1 MKKHLLKK
9 VALFSA
15 ISMLSCTAFAQ
26 EIDQKIKMKQT
37 DKKGQLSFVSF
48 NEKSNFSTNSF
59 EKLLKEQF
67 KLENEVQFV
76 KMYSEVDKLGF
87 THDKYQLYQN
97 GVKIE
102 FATYTVHS
110 KNQKISAINGES
122 YKTNNISTV
131 AEISSQDA
139 FQSAIKHLN
148 AKKYL
153 WDNPSEAEK
162 LDNYKRPTG
171 ELVLLPIFDDQSKNI
186 SESSSLKLAYK
197 FDIYATQPLSRG
209 DVYVD
214 AQSGEVI
221 FYNARIKH
229 ATHFGYSSSLFNK
242 EAGCDSFL
250 TSEETKKI
258 SNVLDAL
265 VSGTAA
271 TRYSGSQTIQTTLS
285 GSSYILKDA
294 TRGNGVN
301 TYDLNTGTNYN
312 SAVNFT
318 DSDNNWT
325 TAEHSANKDNGALD
339 AHWGAEKTYDYWM
352 TKHNRNSYNNSGA
365 AINSYVHYSS
375 NYDNAF
381 WDGSRM
387 TYGDGSGTYFDI
399 LTSLDVAAHEIGHA
413 VCEYTANLAYQRES
427 GAMNEGFS
435 DIWGATVEY
444 YAAPTKSTWL
454 IGEDIERRSGH
465 LALRSM
471 SNPKSEGQ
479 PDTYGGTYW
488 KTPNCGTPT
497 QSNDY
502 CGVHT
507 NSGVLNHWFYILV
520 QGKSGTNDI
529 GSSYNVTGIG
539 MDKAANIAYRLESVY
554 LSANSTFA
562 NARTYGIQAATDLYG
577 ATSAETI
584 ATTNA
589 FYAVGVGAAYQGST
603 DTQAPTA
610 PTNLV
615 ASGTTNTTTTLNWS
629 ASSDNVGVVGYDV
642 FRGTTNLGTVTTTSS
657 NITGLTANTAYTFT
671 VKAKDAAGNISAAS
685 NAVNVTTTGGSTG
698 GCTGAISSFP
708 YSEGFENTLGAWTQ
722 DSSDDFDWIVN
733 SNGTPSSST
742 GPTSA
747 TQGTYYVYVEASS
760 PNYSNKK
767 TILNS
772 PCFNLTSAP
781 SATFNFKYHMY
792 GATTMGALKLEAST
806 NNGSTWT
813 EIWSKSGNQGNSWL
827 TANVSLA
834 SYLGTSVKLRF
845 VGSTATT
852 WQGDIAVDDVSLTT
866 VAAPVCTNVNINM
879 TFDNYP
885 EETSWEILNSSNQI
899 VFSGGTYGSQADG
912 SSLTVTKCL
921 DAGCYTFKIKD
932 SYGDGM
938 CCSYG
943 NGSYSVT
950 SNGTTF
956 ASGGTFG
963 ASQST
968 NFCVG
973 TTSLISNVVTTT
985 EEQKAVSFAI
995 YPNPVKGSSLFVQTD
1010 KNMEDYRIYNVMG
1023 QVVLEGQIKEGQINI
1038 SALST
1043 GVFVI
1048 EVNTPKEKITKKFIK
1063 E

>member
-1 MKKHLLKK
+1 MEKKLHKRIALLTAITLVSFATTAQETNKNIKLKK
-9 VALFSA
+9 TDDFG
-15 ISMLSCTAFAQ
+15 
-26 EIDQKIKMKQT
+26 QT
-37 DKKGQLSFVSF
+37 SFLSF
-48 NEKSNFSTNSF
+48 NESSTYKSNDF
-59 EKLLKEQF
+59 EKVFKEQ
-67 KLENEVQFV
+67 LHVQDGTQFV
-76 KMYSEVDKLGF
+76 KLYTETDKLGF
-87 THDKYQLYQN
+87 AHDKYQMYQN
-97 GVKIE
+97 GIKIE

-110 KNQKISAINGES
+110 KNGKITAMNGEM
-122 YKTNNISTV
+122 YKTNAISLV
-131 AEISSQDA
+131 PEITSQDA
-139 FQSAIKHLN
+139 LQKAIQHLN
-148 AKKYL
+148 AKQYL
-153 WDNPSEAEK
+153 WDNSSEAAK
-162 LDNYKRPTG
+162 LNNYKKPQG
-171 ELVLLPIFDDQSKNI
+171 ELVLLPIFNDNSQKLSDASN
-186 SESSSLKLAYK
+186 LKLAYK

-214 AQSGEVI
+214 AQTGEI
-221 FYNARIKH
+221 LFYNATIKH
-229 ATHFGYSSSLFNK
+229 ATHFGYSSSIYKKDSN
-242 EAGCDSFL
+242 CDTFL
-250 TSEETKKI
+250 TQEETKKLAT
-258 SNVLDAL
+258 SFDAL

-271 TRYSGSQTIQTTLS
+271 TRYSGSKTIQTTLS

-294 TRGNGVN
+294 TRGNGIN
-301 TYDLNTGTNYN
+301 TYDLNTSTNYS

-325 TAEHSANKDNGALD
+325 TTTNKDNGAYD
-339 AHWGAEKTYDYWM
+339 AHWGAEMTYDYWT

-413 VCEYTANLAYQRES
+413 VCSYTANLAYQRES
-427 GAMNEGFS
+427 GALNEAFS
-435 DIWGATVEY
+435 DIWGAAVEF

-488 KTPNCGTPT
+488 QNPNCGTPT
-497 QSNDY
+497 QNNDY

-554 LSANSTFA
+554 LSANSTYA
-562 NARTYGIQAATDLYG
+562 NARTYGIQSAIDLYG
-577 ATSAETI
+577 ANSAEVI

-589 FYAVGVGAAYQGST
+589 FYAVGIGSAYQGAA
-603 DTQAPTA
+603 DTQAPSA

-615 ASGTTNTTTTLNWS
+615 ASGTTNTTTTLNWT
-629 ASSDNVGVVGYDV
+629 ASTDNVGVVGYDV
-642 FRGTTNLGTVTTTSS
+642 YRGNTNLGTVTTTSA
-657 NITGLTANTAYTFT
+657 NITGLTASTTYSFS
-671 VKAKDAAGNISAAS
+671 VRAKDAAGNVSGAS
-685 NAVNVTTTGGSTG
+685 NTVNVTTTGSST

-722 DSSDDFDWIVN
+722 DSADDFDWIVDA
-733 SNGTPSSST
+733 NGTPSSNT
-742 GPTSA
+742 GPSSA
-747 TQGTYYVYVEASS
+747 SQGTYYIYVEASS

-792 GATTMGALKLEAST
+792 GASTMGVLKLEAST

-827 TANVSLA
+827 TANVNLA
-834 SYLGTSVKLRF
+834 SYVGNTVQLRF

-866 VAAPVCTNVNINM
+866 TTSNPVCTNLNVNM

-885 EETSWEILNSSNQI
+885 EETSWEIRNTSNQI

-921 DAGCYTFKIKD
+921 DAGCYTFIIKD

-943 NGSYSVT
+943 NGSYTVT

-968 NFCVG
+968 NFCIG
-973 TTSLISNVVTTT
+973 TTSLISNVSSTT
-985 EEQKAVSFAI
+985 ETQIEIPFSI
-995 YPNPVKGSSLFVQTD
+995 YPNPVKGTVLNVQIGKD
-1010 KNMEDYRIYNVMG
+1010 LEDYRIINIMG
-1023 QVVLEGQIKEGQINI
+1023 QVVLKGQIKDGKVDVSSLN
-1038 SALST
+1038 S
-1043 GVFVI
+1043 GVYVF
-1048 EVNTPKEKITKKFIK
+1048 ETNTYKEKIAKKFIK

>member
-1 MKKHLLKK
+1 
-9 VALFSA
+9 
-15 ISMLSCTAFAQ
+15 
-26 EIDQKIKMKQT
+26 
-37 DKKGQLSFVSF
+37 
-48 NEKSNFSTNSF
+48 
-59 EKLLKEQF
+59 
-67 KLENEVQFV
+67 
-76 KMYSEVDKLGF
+76 
-87 THDKYQLYQN
+87 
-97 GVKIE
+97 
-102 FATYTVHS
+102 
-110 KNQKISAINGES
+110 
-122 YKTNNISTV
+122 
-131 AEISSQDA
+131 
-139 FQSAIKHLN
+139 
-148 AKKYL
+148 
-153 WDNPSEAEK
+153 
-162 LDNYKRPTG
+162 
-171 ELVLLPIFDDQSKNI
+171 
-186 SESSSLKLAYK
+186 
-197 FDIYATQPLSRG
+197 
-209 DVYVD
+209 
-214 AQSGEVI
+214 
-221 FYNARIKH
+221 
-229 ATHFGYSSSLFNK
+229 
-242 EAGCDSFL
+242 
-250 TSEETKKI
+250 
-258 SNVLDAL
+258 
-265 VSGTAA
+265 
-271 TRYSGSQTIQTTLS
+271 
-285 GSSYILKDA
+285 
-294 TRGNGVN
+294 
-301 TYDLNTGTNYN
+301 
-312 SAVNFT
+312 
-318 DSDNNWT
+318 
-325 TAEHSANKDNGALD
+325 
-339 AHWGAEKTYDYWM
+339 
-352 TKHNRNSYNNSGA
+352 
-365 AINSYVHYSS
+365 
-375 NYDNAF
+375 
-381 WDGSRM
+381 M

-413 VCEYTANLAYQRES
+413 VCTYTANLAYQRES

-444 YAAPTKSTWL
+444 YAAPNKSTWL

-488 KTPNCGTPT
+488 INPNCGTPT

-577 ATSAETI
+577 ANSTEVI

-589 FYAVGVGAAYQGST
+589 FYAVGIGSAYQGAT

-615 ASGTTNTTTTLNWS
+615 ASGTTNTTTTLSWA
-629 ASSDNVGVVGYDV
+629 ASTDNVGVVGYDV
-642 FRGTTNLGTVTTTSS
+642 YQGASNLGTVTGTSA
-657 NITGLTANTAYTFT
+657 NITGLTASTTYSFS
-671 VKAKDAAGNISAAS
+671 VRAKDAAGNVSGSS
-685 NAVNVTTTGGSTG
+685 NTVNVTTTGSSS
-698 GCTGAISSFP
+698 GCSGAISSFP

-722 DSSDDFDWIVN
+722 DSADDFDWIVDA
-733 SNGTPSSST
+733 NGTPSSNT
-742 GPTSA
+742 GPSSA
-747 TQGTYYVYVEASS
+747 IQGTYYIYVEASS

-772 PCFNLTSAP
+772 PCFNLTNAP

-792 GATTMGALKLEAST
+792 GASTMGALKLEAST
-806 NNGSTWT
+806 NNGSSWT

-827 TANVSLA
+827 TANVNLA
-834 SYLGTSVKLRF
+834 SYIGNTVQLRF

-866 VAAPVCTNVNINM
+866 ASAPVCTNVNINM

-885 EETSWEILNSSNQI
+885 EETSWEILNASNQV

-921 DAGCYTFKIKD
+921 DAGCYTFKMKD

-938 CCSYG
+938 CCTYG
-943 NGSYSVT
+943 SGSYTVT

-963 ASQST
+963 TSQST

-973 TTSLISNVVTTT
+973 TSSVISNVSTTT
-985 EEQKAVSFAI
+985 ETQTEIPFSI
-995 YPNPVKGSSLFVQTD
+995 YPNPVKGDILNVQIGKD
-1010 KNMEDYRIYNVMG
+1010 LEDYKIYNIMG
-1023 QVVLEGQIKEGQINI
+1023 QLVLQGKITNGQINV
-1038 SALST
+1038 SSLNT
-1043 GVFVI
+1043 GVFII
-1048 EVNTPKEKITKKFIK
+1048 ETNTYKEKIAKKFIK